1 VNNGIGMMINGVVAI
16 LLVLTI
22 GYCMLLNRR
31 LSLLK
36 SDEHSLRATIPNW

>member
-1 VNNGIGMMINGVVAI
+1 MNNGIGMMINGVVAI

-31 LSLLK
+31 LSLLSPGK
-36 SDEHSLRATIPNW
+36 LGRNG